1 MESSRRAWSW
11 SVIVVATLR
20 FSTQAAAQ
28 AASQP
33 APASVTLADAVA
45 AARAQ
50 SPARRASLARLDA
63 AVAAQQWAGR
73 IPNPFAEVR
82 VENWAAGSVEGVGA
96 SGTLPLDT
104 FATITQTVELGGKRD
119 ARQGV
124 AAAATDGARAA
135 LWSTERELDADVARR
150 FLAVLRERD
159 RWQTLSEQTVDLGE
173 LVRVLERRVAEGMT
187 AEADLRKLQTERVRI
202 DTDATLARMRANRGL
217 TMLSALVG
225 WSAVPALDALVRPT
239 VAVPA
244 LTSPDLDATVAAS
257 LARRPDVRLAAARVE
272 ASRQNLRFE
281 ASRRV
286 PDLSITAGLKR
297 TSGYDTGVAAV
308 LVPLPLFERNKAAV
322 VMAQGNVAA
331 AELELARVERL
342 AAGEARAALVAARE
356 LAERSAG
363 ASADLLNPA
372 AVVRTAAR
380 SAFESGAGD
389 LLRLV
394 DAERVYAEA
403 RMTVSDL
410 SIDALL
416 AAIDA
421 RLALAEDVAP

>member
-1 MESSRRAWSW
+1 MKAPGPALSW
-11 SVIVVATLR
+11 LLIVVAGQALATR
-20 FSTQAAAQ
+20 AAAQ
-28 AASQP
+28 TAAQR

-50 SPARRASLARLDA
+50 SPARRASLARVDA
-63 AVAAQQWAGR
+63 AMAAQQWAGR

-82 VENWAAGSVEGVGA
+82 VENWAAGSPEG
-96 SGTLPLDT
+96 SGTSALPLDT
-104 FATITQTVELGGKRD
+104 FATITQTVELGGKRG

-135 LWSTERELDADVARR
+135 AWSIERELDADVARR
-150 FLAVLRERD
+150 FLAVLRDRD
-159 RWQTLSEQTVDLGE
+159 RWHTLSQQTADLDE
-173 LVRVLERRVAEGMT
+173 LVRVLERRVAEGVT

-202 DTDATLARMRANRGL
+202 DTDAALARMRAGRGL
-217 TMLSALVG
+217 AVLSALVG
-225 WSAVPALDALVRPT
+225 WPGAPALDALVRPT

-244 LTSPDLDATVAAS
+244 FTSPDLDATVASS

-272 ASRQNLRFE
+272 ASRQGLRFE
-281 ASRRV
+281 QSRGV
-286 PDLSITAGLKR
+286 PDLNVTGGLKR

-308 LVPLPLFERNKAAV
+308 VVPLPLFERNRAAV
-322 VMAQGNVAA
+322 AVAQGNVAA
-331 AELELARVERL
+331 AELELAQVERL
-342 AAGEARAALVAARE
+342 AAGEARSALVAARE
-356 LAERSAG
+356 LGERSTR
-363 ASADLLNPA
+363 ASADLLEPA
-372 AVVRTAAR
+372 VIVRTAAR

-394 DAERVYAEA
+394 DAERVYAEV
-403 RMTVSDL
+403 RLVISDL